1 MAPKKSW
8 QVSSRRMLG
17 LIGLCAF
24 IGFEISCYV
33 NLPLSLKVILAFVIC
48 QIIYLY
54 SGTNFTPMISAMVL
68 PVLMGTE
75 SMIYPVTAICLTGLI
90 IIFEK
95 FLIHQ
100 DYKQNMAFRP
110 LPKPQAE
117 DWKQLL
123 LRCVIVS
130 ILVLLFV
137 PMAMKCVV
145 APPYESVYRSKNQCI
160 YGEET
165 GHVKQFYIN
174 AGMELKEKV
183 RVPEDFI
190 GTELEF
196 MYWMSHRMYQALQ
209 NGQEEL
215 AHKMAVYQYEFL
227 MQHLLMWVPQFV
239 KDVVEG
245 TTMEYFRVAAAYL
258 EEFLKEDV
266 SFLESLK

>member
-1 MAPKKSW
+1 MEQKELLLEYMEYRCSVYYSLKTLFVKEATMVQIRQIMRSCRKAQGFEGMKEAERAYIEYFSSIEDDQVKEIRQEMKPEYARLFLGPKK
-8 QVSSRRMLG
+8 
-17 LIGLCAF
+17 LI
-24 IGFEISCYV
+24 
-33 NLPLSLKVILAFVIC
+33 
-48 QIIYLY
+48 
-54 SGTNFTPMISAMVL
+54 
-68 PVLMGTE
+68 
-75 SMIYPVTAICLTGLI
+75 
-90 IIFEK
+90 
-95 FLIHQ
+95 
-100 DYKQNMAFRP
+100 
-110 LPKPQAE
+110 
-117 DWKQLL
+117 
-123 LRCVIVS
+123 
-130 ILVLLFV
+130 
-137 PMAMKCVV
+137 

-227 MQHLLMWVPQFV
+227 MQHLLMWVPQFA

>member
-54 SGTNFTPMISAMVL
+54 SGTNFAPMISAMVL

-145 APPYESVYRSKNQCI
+145 APPLLVAFTEFSKSSCPARKKPYLVI
-160 YGEET
+160 GMIIVC
-165 GHVKQFYIN
+165 GGIGMICRYIF
-174 AGMELKEKV
+174 AICLGLPLTVAAM
-183 RVPEDFI
+183 
-190 GTELEF
+190 
-196 MYWMSHRMYQALQ
+196 
-209 NGQEEL
+209 L
-215 AHKMAVYQYEFL
+215 AT
-227 MQHLLMWVPQFV
+227 LLMVLLV
-239 KDVVEG
+239 KKVQLFLPPAGALTILPMLLPIEG
-245 TTMEYFRVAAAYL
+245 LILYPLWLF
-258 EEFLKEDV
+258 
-266 SFLESLK
+266 